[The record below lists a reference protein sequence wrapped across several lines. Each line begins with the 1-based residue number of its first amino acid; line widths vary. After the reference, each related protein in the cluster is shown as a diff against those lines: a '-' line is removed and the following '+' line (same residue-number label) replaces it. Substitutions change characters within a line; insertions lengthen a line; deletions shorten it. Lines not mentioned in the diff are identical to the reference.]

1 LRSPPRAEPRAAK
14 PAGVT
19 DRSALARSERASLGE
34 DRPAGSAYQR
44 LLLQIL
50 DRHLDGRIRFE
61 IGGQTLIAGRT
72 SAERRAEV
80 TVRVH
85 DPDFF
90 RRVTCYGNL
99 GMGEAYMAGQFD
111 VLDDA
116 LPALLTILLRS
127 RVDKDVSADMRLAV
141 RYLGVRLR
149 NVLAGRVRNVRRHY
163 DLGDDLFES
172 FLDST
177 LTYSCGYADSAE
189 DDLERLQRNKL
200 ERICRKLRLEPG
212 DHLLDVGCG
221 YGGLLVHAAH
231 RFGVTG
237 VGVTISRRHFE
248 GARRRV
254 EEAGLSG
261 RVAIELR
268 DYRDVHGQFDKVVSV
283 GMMEHL
289 EPGEH
294 GRFIGKIA
302 SVLAPSA
309 LGLLHTIGGNA
320 RRNSHDPFIQRYVF
334 PGSGTPKL
342 SEVSRQLED
351 HGLPILDVE
360 NMVRHYAYTVERWW
374 ERFRASYHTLDHIK
388 YDAVFKRM
396 WEYYLACGI
405 AAARVGECALYQVLF
420 TNDETRDLALQ
431 RV

>member
-1 LRSPPRAEPRAAK
+1 
-14 PAGVT
+14 VT
-19 DRSALARSERASLGE
+19 DRSAVAPSDRASPGE
-34 DRPAGSAYQR
+34 DRPPGSAYQR
-44 LLLQIL
+44 LFLQVL
-50 DRHLDGRIRFE
+50 DRHLGRPIRFE
-61 IGGQTLIAGRT
+61 IGGQTLVAGRA
-72 SAERRAEV
+72 SAEAGAPSAV

-127 RVDKDVSADMRLAV
+127 RVDKEVSSDVRLAV
-141 RYLGVRLR
+141 RCLGLRLR
-149 NVLAGRVRNVRRHY
+149 NAVAGRVRNVRRHY

-172 FLDST
+172 FLDTS
-177 LTYSCGYADSAE
+177 LTYSCGYAESAE
-189 DDLERLQRNKL
+189 DDLERLQSNKL
-200 ERICRKLRLEPG
+200 ERICLKLRLEPG
-212 DHLLDVGCG
+212 EHLLDVGCG
-221 YGGLLVHAAH
+221 YGGLLIHAAQ

-254 EEAGLSG
+254 EEAAVSG
-261 RVAIELR
+261 RVAIDLL
-268 DYRDVHGQFDKVVSV
+268 DYRDVHGRFDKVVSV

-289 EPGEH
+289 EPGEQ
-294 GRFIGKIA
+294 GRFVGKIA
-302 SVLAPSA
+302 SLLAPSA

-320 RRNSHDPFIQRYVF
+320 RRNGHDPFIQRYVF
-334 PGSGTPKL
+334 PGSRTPKL

-351 HGLPILDVE
+351 HGLAILDVE
-360 NMVRHYAYTVERWW
+360 NLVRHYACTVERWW
-374 ERFRASYHTLDHIK
+374 ERFRANYHKLDQGK
-388 YDAVFKRM
+388 YDATFKRM

-420 TNDETRDLALQ
+420 TNDHARDLALR

>member
-1 LRSPPRAEPRAAK
+1 M
-14 PAGVT
+14 T
-19 DRSALARSERASLGE
+19 DRSAVAPSDRASPGE
-34 DRPAGSAYQR
+34 DRPPGSAYQR
-44 LLLQIL
+44 LFLQIL

-61 IGGQTLIAGRT
+61 IGGQTLVAGHA
-72 SAERRAEV
+72 SAERRALSEV

-127 RVDKDVSADMRLAV
+127 GVDKEVSADVRLAF
-141 RYLGVRLR
+141 RCLGLRLR
-149 NVLAGRVRNVRRHY
+149 NAVAGRVRNVRRHY

-172 FLDST
+172 FLDTS
-177 LTYSCGYADSAE
+177 LTYSCGYAESAE
-189 DDLERLQRNKL
+189 DDLERLQSNKL

-212 DHLLDVGCG
+212 DRLLDVGCG
-221 YGGLLVHAAH
+221 YGGLLIHAAQ

-254 EEAGLSG
+254 EEAGFSG
-261 RVAIELR
+261 KVAIDLR
-268 DYRDVHGQFDKVVSV
+268 DYRDVHGRFNKIVSV

-294 GRFIGKIA
+294 ARFVGKIA
-302 SVLAPSA
+302 SLLAPSA
-309 LGLLHTIGGNA
+309 LGLLHTIGCNA
-320 RRNSHDPFIQRYVF
+320 RRNGRDPFIQRYVF
-334 PGSGTPKL
+334 PGSRTPKL

-351 HGLPILDVE
+351 HGLAILDVE

-374 ERFRASYHTLDHIK
+374 ERFRANYHKLDHGK
-388 YDAVFKRM
+388 YDAAFKRM

-420 TNDETRDLALQ
+420 TNDHARDLALH